1 MTHSTPPSGTHT
13 NPLHSITNNVQPL
26 RKYTRLRQ
34 LYGSSSRNDPRT
46 SQANGRQC
54 SNQREDSRTRRLTT
68 TAPQRMK
75 PTKTTNYY
83 SNSPTQLYA
92 LSPSMYDN
100 NSTILTMNNLYN
112 PMMLTNTIS
121 TLNSNIISAETHR

>member
-1 MTHSTPPSGTHT
+1 MLTCMSHSTQPSGTHT
-13 NPLHSITNNVQPL
+13 NPTRSITNNVQRL

-34 LYGSSSRNDPRT
+34 LNGSSSRNDPRT

-68 TAPQRMK
+68 TVPQRMK

-83 SNSPTQLYA
+83 SNSLTQLYA

-100 NSTILTMNNLYN
+100 ISTILTTNNLYN
-112 PMMLTNTIS
+112 PMMPTNTIS
-121 TLNSNIISAETHR
+121 TLNYITISA